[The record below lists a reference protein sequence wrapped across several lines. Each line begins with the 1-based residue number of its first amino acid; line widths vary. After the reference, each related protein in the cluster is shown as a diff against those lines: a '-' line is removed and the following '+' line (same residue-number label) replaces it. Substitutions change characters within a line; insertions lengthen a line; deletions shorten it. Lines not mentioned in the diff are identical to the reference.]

1 MPDSIMIEGLYTDC
15 EGRLYGMDSGVDDS
29 SAEGNRLLRFT
40 GNVTGGDFAF
50 ECRRREPARS
60 GGGNG
65 NGAREVRASINA
77 RVAEVV
83 VQAGARVQPG
93 DRLVVLEAMK
103 MEHEVRANRDATVA
117 EVGVRA
123 GEQVVPGQVI
133 VRYEG
138 ET

>member
-1 MPDSIMIEGLYTDC
+1 M
-15 EGRLYGMDSGVDDS
+15 
-29 SAEGNRLLRFT
+29 
-40 GNVTGGDFAF
+40 
-50 ECRRREPARS
+50 
-60 GGGNG
+60 
-65 NGAREVRASINA
+65 
-77 RVAEVV
+77 
-83 VQAGARVQPG
+83 QAGARVQPG